1 MALLDHTR
9 LEGLDL
15 ARARLHGARILHAQ
29 AARAHGWRRT
39 ASTVPEAR
47 AMAPR
52 GTGSRL
58 TRPRVRLHWRDY
70 SLPQQLTAI
79 TVLASILA
87 ILLNV
92 VLVGPFF
99 DGYFMSQQGA
109 SVGQQTIALGR
120 CCADPSG
127 PLLSRSHAELAHGL
141 EISLGA
147 TPARR
152 AVVMTPLHVRFT
164 SPMPNAL
171 ERALLARLRADLSL
185 PPSNLASTPGWDRV
199 GDQIMSEV
207 RLPAKTTTTLFGVG
221 VAKQTGVALLL
232 AEPQSIAQAERQ
244 QVSAVVTLAGTV
256 AMTLALLA
264 IVLAAQRVMRPVRN
278 LTSAANGIAAGDY
291 REAVALGGAAE
302 VRELALAL
310 NAMMEEARRQRR
322 IEHDLLVDIS
332 QEISA
337 PLKTIRGYTDA
348 LVGGVIHDETTRLA
362 MLHSIGDETTR
373 LRRFSTDLLDL
384 ALLETGKV
392 TPQYESETV
401 DHLLTRLRERV
412 EATAQRA
419 SVKLTI
425 QAVPGLP
432 PLRTDAL
439 LVEQALVNLVEN
451 AVY

>member
-29 AARAHGWRRT
+29 AAHGWRRT

-256 AMTLALLA
+256 AMTLS
-264 IVLAAQRVMRPVRN
+264 RCW
-278 LTSAANGIAAGDY
+278 
-291 REAVALGGAAE
+291 
-302 VRELALAL
+302 
-310 NAMMEEARRQRR
+310 
-322 IEHDLLVDIS
+322 
-332 QEISA
+332 
-337 PLKTIRGYTDA
+337 
-348 LVGGVIHDETTRLA
+348 
-362 MLHSIGDETTR
+362 
-373 LRRFSTDLLDL
+373 
-384 ALLETGKV
+384 
-392 TPQYESETV
+392 
-401 DHLLTRLRERV
+401 
-412 EATAQRA
+412 
-419 SVKLTI
+419 
-425 QAVPGLP
+425 
-432 PLRTDAL
+432 
-439 LVEQALVNLVEN
+439 
-451 AVY
+451 

>member
-1 MALLDHTR
+1 
-9 LEGLDL
+9 
-15 ARARLHGARILHAQ
+15 
-29 AARAHGWRRT
+29 
-39 ASTVPEAR
+39 
-47 AMAPR
+47 
-52 GTGSRL
+52 
-58 TRPRVRLHWRDY
+58 
-70 SLPQQLTAI
+70 
-79 TVLASILA
+79 
-87 ILLNV
+87 
-92 VLVGPFF
+92 
-99 DGYFMSQQGA
+99 
-109 SVGQQTIALGR
+109 
-120 CCADPSG
+120 
-127 PLLSRSHAELAHGL
+127 
-141 EISLGA
+141 
-147 TPARR
+147 
-152 AVVMTPLHVRFT
+152 
-164 SPMPNAL
+164 
-171 ERALLARLRADLSL
+171 
-185 PPSNLASTPGWDRV
+185 
-199 GDQIMSEV
+199 
-207 RLPAKTTTTLFGVG
+207 
-221 VAKQTGVALLL
+221 
-232 AEPQSIAQAERQ
+232 
-244 QVSAVVTLAGTV
+244 
-256 AMTLALLA
+256 
-264 IVLAAQRVMRPVRN
+264 
-278 LTSAANGIAAGDY
+278 
-291 REAVALGGAAE
+291 
-302 VRELALAL
+302 
-310 NAMMEEARRQRR
+310 MEEARRQRR